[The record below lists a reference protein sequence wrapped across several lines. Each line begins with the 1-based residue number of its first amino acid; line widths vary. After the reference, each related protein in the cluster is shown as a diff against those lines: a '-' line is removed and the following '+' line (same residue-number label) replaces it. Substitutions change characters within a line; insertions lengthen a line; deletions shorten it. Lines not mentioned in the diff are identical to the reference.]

1 MKRILK
7 YIYGLVFG
15 VFISIIVLILLLFT
29 IGFNSSNYNFIVVAT
44 ILSFV
49 AGFVLGVRFHWAPKE
64 ILSSIAD
71 IFG

>member
-49 AGFVLGVRFHWAPKE
+49 AGFVLGGPISLGPQRNTFV
-64 ILSSIAD
+64 D
-71 IFG
+71 C